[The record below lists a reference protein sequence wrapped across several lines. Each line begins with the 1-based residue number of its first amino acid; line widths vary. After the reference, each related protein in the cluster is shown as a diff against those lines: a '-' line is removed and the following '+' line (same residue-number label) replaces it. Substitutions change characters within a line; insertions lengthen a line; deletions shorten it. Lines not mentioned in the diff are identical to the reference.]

1 MISRSDMKTII
12 IILFILLSF
21 HLHSESPFHTEI
33 VITSDYLSMTGKG
46 GERRPEGHTGIDC
59 HAVNFYPVIYPIMAG
74 EVIEVDWDDIH
85 GKFVVIQ
92 HPGGIYSKY
101 SHGKMIFYSAS
112 GAVDTNTPIM
122 IVGETGYTDGI
133 HLHLEVY
140 KIVDGVKIYFDPKEF
155 I

>member
-1 MISRSDMKTII
+1 MKQITILLF
-12 IILFILLSF
+12 IILSF
-21 HLHSESPFHTEI
+21 NLFPESPFHTEI
-33 VITSDYLSMTGKG
+33 IIKSGFKSMIGKG

-74 EVIEVDWDDIH
+74 QVIEIGWDDIY
-85 GKFVVIQ
+85 GKFVVIE
-92 HPGGIYSKY
+92 HEGGIYSKY
-101 SHGKMIFYSAS
+101 AHGKMIFYSAS
-112 GAVDTNTPIM
+112 GAVATDTPIM

-140 KIVDGVKIYFDPKEF
+140 KIENGIKIYLDPEGF